1 MDVVDMKEINA
12 NEFNLVIDK
21 GTLDSI
27 LCGENSIPIGFKMLK
42 EIYRILSNR
51 GIFVCVSYAEKS
63 RRDFIFVKLL

>member
-27 LCGENSIPIGFKMLK
+27 LCGENSIPIGVKMLK
-42 EIYRILSNR
+42 EIYSILANR

-63 RRDFIFVKLL
+63 RRDSIFVKFF